1 MAVPLL
7 RCARWPPPAAAG
19 RASHRLWPAS
29 QGSLALALPP
39 PPCAGTARGFGGLW
53 PAASTAAAPSR
64 SRPAA
69 PPPGSAAAADHDPR
83 ERIVVVGTGWAAVRF
98 LRDID
103 ATRYAV
109 TVVSPRDH
117 MLFTPLLTSTCTGT
131 IEHRSAIEPV
141 RQLVADRGFRFVQAS
156 AVGVRLRGDGGRGRG
171 GGAAGGGLDGGK
183 GGSGKG
189 GGKGGGGSG
198 GGSTGRSLAGLSKG
212 GQQISEC
219 RETFS
224 TTLELLVALAS
235 LQTSFIIL
243 DEAIKLTNRRVNAL
257 ENVVVPKLDNTVK
270 YIISELDEMERE
282 EFFRLK
288 LVQNKKDRDRR
299 AKDAALE
306 EMRKQA
312 LVPFSADAF
321 EAEDAKASLLAD
333 AAGTGDPDVI
343 F

>member
-1 MAVPLL
+1 MSGAGARVAVVPSRMTLQQIKGRL
-7 RCARWPPPAAAG
+7 AG
-19 RASHRLWPAS
+19 AKKGHSMLQKKADALTVRFRSILKDILEKKEGAGEQSKDAM
-29 QGSLALALPP
+29 LALAM
-39 PPCAGTARGFGGLW
+39 AKYAFGEEL
-53 PAASTAAAPSR
+53 
-64 SRPAA
+64 
-69 PPPGSAAAADHDPR
+69 
-83 ERIVVVGTGWAAVRF
+83 
-98 LRDID
+98 
-103 ATRYAV
+103 
-109 TVVSPRDH
+109 TVVMGESVDEEASCKVK
-117 MLFTPLLTSTCTGT
+117 MTPDNIAGVTL
-131 IEHRSAIEPV
+131 PV
-141 RQLVADRGFRFVQAS
+141 FSRYEG
-156 AVGVRLRGDGGRGRG
+156 G
-171 GGAAGGGLDGGK
+171 GGAAGGLDG
-183 GGSGKG
+183 SKG
-189 GGKGGGGSG
+189 GGAKGGAKGGAAG
-198 GGSTGRSLAGLSKG
+198 AGTGRSLAGLSKG

-312 LVPFSADAF
+312 LLPFSADAF
-321 EAEDAKASLLAD
+321 EGEVAKASLLD
-333 AAGTGDPDVI
+333 EAAGAGDPDVI

>member
-1 MAVPLL
+1 
-7 RCARWPPPAAAG
+7 
-19 RASHRLWPAS
+19 
-29 QGSLALALPP
+29 
-39 PPCAGTARGFGGLW
+39 
-53 PAASTAAAPSR
+53 
-64 SRPAA
+64 
-69 PPPGSAAAADHDPR
+69 
-83 ERIVVVGTGWAAVRF
+83 
-98 LRDID
+98 
-103 ATRYAV
+103 
-109 TVVSPRDH
+109 
-117 MLFTPLLTSTCTGT
+117 
-131 IEHRSAIEPV
+131 
-141 RQLVADRGFRFVQAS
+141 
-156 AVGVRLRGDGGRGRG
+156 
-171 GGAAGGGLDGGK
+171 
-183 GGSGKG
+183 
-189 GGKGGGGSG
+189 
-198 GGSTGRSLAGLSKG
+198 LAGLSKG

-321 EAEDAKASLLAD
+321 DAEEAKASLLAD

>member
-1 MAVPLL
+1 MSGAGARVPVVPSRMTLQQIKGRL
-7 RCARWPPPAAAG
+7 SGAKKGHSMLQKKADALTVRFRSILKDILEKKEGAG
-19 RASHRLWPAS
+19 EQSKDAM
-29 QGSLALALPP
+29 LALAL
-39 PPCAGTARGFGGLW
+39 AKYAFGEEL
-53 PAASTAAAPSR
+53 
-64 SRPAA
+64 
-69 PPPGSAAAADHDPR
+69 
-83 ERIVVVGTGWAAVRF
+83 
-98 LRDID
+98 
-103 ATRYAV
+103 
-109 TVVSPRDH
+109 TVVMGESVDEEAACKVK
-117 MLFTPLLTSTCTGT
+117 MTPDNIAGVTL
-131 IEHRSAIEPV
+131 PV
-141 RQLVADRGFRFVQAS
+141 FSRYEG
-156 AVGVRLRGDGGRGRG
+156 GGRG
-171 GGAAGGGLDGGK
+171 GAGGLDGGK
-183 GGSGKG
+183 AG
-189 GGKGGGGSG
+189 GGKAGGKGNGGGSG
-198 GGSTGRSLAGLSKG
+198 GGSAGRSLAGLSKG

>member
-1 MAVPLL
+1 M
-7 RCARWPPPAAAG
+7 
-19 RASHRLWPAS
+19 
-29 QGSLALALPP
+29 
-39 PPCAGTARGFGGLW
+39 
-53 PAASTAAAPSR
+53 
-64 SRPAA
+64 
-69 PPPGSAAAADHDPR
+69 
-83 ERIVVVGTGWAAVRF
+83 
-98 LRDID
+98 
-103 ATRYAV
+103 
-109 TVVSPRDH
+109 
-117 MLFTPLLTSTCTGT
+117 
-131 IEHRSAIEPV
+131 
-141 RQLVADRGFRFVQAS
+141 
-156 AVGVRLRGDGGRGRG
+156 
-171 GGAAGGGLDGGK
+171 
-183 GGSGKG
+183 
-189 GGKGGGGSG
+189 
-198 GGSTGRSLAGLSKG
+198 AGLSKG

-321 EAEDAKASLLAD
+321 EGEVAKASLLD
-333 AAGTGDPDVI
+333 EAAGAGDPDVI